1 MSGHIMLT
9 LAKSAKDKRANESDT
24 WPEKMEK
31 YIPNQISLNFMKN
44 KGW

>member
-1 MSGHIMLT
+1 MLT